1 MIVCASCV
9 TVAVAVTVC
18 ASGTNSMEFVGSGD
32 GVIIMRLFDDDD
44 AAADATDDAVDGDD
58 EAVGIDDAAA
68 DAPTTAGEVDSG
80 CDVPMGTPLE
90 STETVNV
97 TAVDVIVV
105 VPVTCVWWWCCS
117 AVVIV
122 GDALD
127 VPVG

>member
-1 MIVCASCV
+1 M
-9 TVAVAVTVC
+9 TVAVAVIVC

-32 GVIIMRLFDDDD
+32 GVIITRLFDDDDD
-44 AAADATDDAVDGDD
+44 AAADALDDAVDADTD
-58 EAVGIDDAAA
+58 TVGTDDAAA
-68 DAPTTAGEVDSG
+68 EDPPATPAGEVDSG
-80 CDVPMGTPLE
+80 TDVPMGTPLE

-105 VPVTCVWWWCCS
+105 VPVTCAWWWCCS

-122 GDALD
+122 GDALE